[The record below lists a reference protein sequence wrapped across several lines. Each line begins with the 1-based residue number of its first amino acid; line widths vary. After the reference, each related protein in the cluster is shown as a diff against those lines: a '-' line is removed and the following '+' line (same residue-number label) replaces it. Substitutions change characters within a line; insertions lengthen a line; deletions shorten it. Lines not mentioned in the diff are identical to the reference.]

1 MTIIKKSN
9 SRLIGIVNHFQYMA
23 EETGLLSEAILDTA
37 NVYNVPVRNVA
48 EAVFPYVDNKVRNR
62 LLSMKSLTFGA
73 QFIYRMRINRTR
85 GFPASRMP
93 RYLLAS

>member
-9 SRLIGIVNHFQYMA
+9 SRLLGIVNHFQYMA
-23 EETGLLSEAILDTA
+23 EETGLLGEAILDTA
-37 NVYNVPVRNVA
+37 IVYNIPARTVA
-48 EAVFPYVDNKVRNR
+48 ETVFPYVSTKVRNN
-62 LLSMKSLTFGA
+62 LLSLKSLTFGA

-93 RYLLAS
+93 RYMLAS